1 MEEETEK
8 EEDDKNVRE
17 WVAIRGEC
25 ISGGDLNDL
34 CNLVAASQGKAD
46 VEVVQKKLVCGCILV
61 PADSDEDII
70 L

>member
-1 MEEETEK
+1 MD
-8 EEDDKNVRE
+8 EDNVENKNVKE

-25 ISGGDLNDL
+25 ISGGEINEM
-34 CNLVAASQGKAD
+34 CNLIAAAQGHAE

-61 PADSDEDII
+61 IKTDSDEDII